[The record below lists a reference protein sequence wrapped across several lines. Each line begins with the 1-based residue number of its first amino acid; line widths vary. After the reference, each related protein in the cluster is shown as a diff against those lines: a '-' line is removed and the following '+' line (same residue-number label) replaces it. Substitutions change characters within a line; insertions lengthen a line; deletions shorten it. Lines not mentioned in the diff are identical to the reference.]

1 MVKKDINY
9 IGILKYLEK
18 DSGKEYTDPN
28 KVEDINKKRYFE
40 DLRAKSK
47 VATKELREIAEL
59 CTEKYNVIPNGQI
72 NWLLGSNKK
81 LRSYLWVQMKYN
93 DFKDSLISVSI
104 FVEFEPNTTKARF
117 RVSLEIKNDGTDK
130 KQMGKYHR
138 HLEKTIT
145 DPLVYIVGSNELKDI
160 ELVNEST
167 DRIKSKLKQGLYN
180 KVQVSIII
188 NQRDGMT
195 NKDYENEILDS
206 VGKILP
212 YYDYVLGI
220 GDEDKNIV
228 SSSCIYNRI
237 VFGAPGTGK
246 SYKIKEDVKAI
257 QNLGGDFE
265 RVTFHPDYSY
275 ANFVGTYKPTMN
287 GNDISYKYVPGPFMR
302 MYKEALNNPKEPH
315 VLVIEEINRAN
326 VAAVF
331 GDIFQLLDRDENGL
345 SEYPIE
351 ASEDIKQYL
360 KNELKEDK
368 DYTKIALPNN
378 MFIWATMNSA
388 DQGVFPMD
396 TAFKRRWNFEYLGI
410 DDGQDDMEYCK
421 VTLGRDEY
429 KTIIEWNELR
439 KAINTL
445 LTSYNLNEDK
455 LMGPFFLSQKLLRE
469 TTPERSDKFIEIFKS
484 KVIMYLF
491 EDAARQKRSKLFD
504 GENRYSEIC
513 KKFDSKGIYIF
524 DDEIA
529 SILGVQK

>member
-40 DLRAKSK
+40 DLRAESK

-138 HLEKTIT
+138 HLEKTIN

-167 DRIKSKLKQGLYN
+167 NSIKSKLKQGLYN

-302 MYKEALNNPKEPH
+302 VYKKALNNPKEPH
-315 VLVIEEINRAN
+315 VLVIEEINRAY
-326 VAAVF
+326 
-331 GDIFQLLDRDENGL
+331 
-345 SEYPIE
+345 S
-351 ASEDIKQYL
+351 
-360 KNELKEDK
+360 
-368 DYTKIALPNN
+368 
-378 MFIWATMNSA
+378 SA
-388 DQGVFPMD
+388 FPLGWYM
-396 TAFKRRWNFEYLGI
+396 AF
-410 DDGQDDMEYCK
+410 
-421 VTLGRDEY
+421 
-429 KTIIEWNELR
+429 
-439 KAINTL
+439 
-445 LTSYNLNEDK
+445 
-455 LMGPFFLSQKLLRE
+455 P
-469 TTPERSDKFIEIFKS
+469 
-484 KVIMYLF
+484 
-491 EDAARQKRSKLFD
+491 
-504 GENRYSEIC
+504 
-513 KKFDSKGIYIF
+513 
-524 DDEIA
+524 
-529 SILGVQK
+529 

>member
-1 MVKKDINY
+1 MVKNIRIPIK
-9 IGILKYLEK
+9 LK
-18 DSGKEYTDPN
+18 T
-28 KVEDINKKRYFE
+28 INKKRYFE
-40 DLRAKSK
+40 DLRAESK

-104 FVEFEPNTTKARF
+104 FVEFEPNTTKARL

-145 DPLVYIVGSNELKDI
+145 DPLVYIVGSNESKDI

-265 RVTFHPDYSY
+265 RVTFHPDYS
-275 ANFVGTYKPTMN
+275 
-287 GNDISYKYVPGPFMR
+287 
-302 MYKEALNNPKEPH
+302 
-315 VLVIEEINRAN
+315 
-326 VAAVF
+326 
-331 GDIFQLLDRDENGL
+331 LDRC
-345 SEYPIE
+345 
-351 ASEDIKQYL
+351 Q
-360 KNELKEDK
+360 
-368 DYTKIALPNN
+368 
-378 MFIWATMNSA
+378 
-388 DQGVFPMD
+388 
-396 TAFKRRWNFEYLGI
+396 
-410 DDGQDDMEYCK
+410 
-421 VTLGRDEY
+421 
-429 KTIIEWNELR
+429 
-439 KAINTL
+439 
-445 LTSYNLNEDK
+445 
-455 LMGPFFLSQKLLRE
+455 
-469 TTPERSDKFIEIFKS
+469 
-484 KVIMYLF
+484 
-491 EDAARQKRSKLFD
+491 
-504 GENRYSEIC
+504 
-513 KKFDSKGIYIF
+513 
-524 DDEIA
+524 
-529 SILGVQK
+529 